1 MSVEV
6 VTYAN
11 KSVGM
16 FEELVNN
23 DHNVKVKVLGM
34 GNKWNGFL
42 DKYKGV
48 LEYMETKKDDDIIV
62 FLDGFD
68 TKINK
73 DISNVKSLFESYEC
87 KVLISKNPDIFDR
100 YFNISG
106 AMPKCDNKHI
116 GNVGMYMGYVK
127 HLTILLKES
136 LKPKCQ
142 DDQYNLNAL
151 CKKYDFIKVDDK
163 ELIFKNFSPLDKKES
178 VNSIFISYPGS
189 ITLERISRHPTE
201 YMQFFYMYILFVNIA
216 LLALFPKKQNY
227 LLGSLLLFT
236 TFYMFYADKS
246 CTTD

>member
-11 KSVGM
+11 KSFGM
-16 FEELVNN
+16 FEELINN
-23 DHNVKVKVLGM
+23 EHGVKVKVLGM
-34 GNKWNGFL
+34 GKKWNGYI
-42 DKYKGV
+42 DKSIGLLK
-48 LEYMETKKDDDIIV
+48 YMETKKDNDIIV
-62 FLDGFD
+62 FVDGFD

-151 CKKYDFIKVDDK
+151 CKKYDFIKIDDK

-189 ITLERISRHPTE
+189 ITLERISRQPKE
-201 YMQFFYMYILFVNIA
+201 YIQFFYIHVLLINIT

-227 LLGSLLLFT
+227 LLSSLLFFT
-236 TFYMFYADKS
+236 IFYVFYADKS
-246 CTTD
+246 CTTY

>member
-1 MSVEV
+1 MPAEV

-16 FEELVNN
+16 FEQLINN
-23 DHNVKVKVLGM
+23 EHGVKVKVLGM
-34 GNKWNGFL
+34 GKKWNGFL
-42 DKYKGV
+42 DKYKGL
-48 LEYMETKKDDDIIV
+48 LEYMKTKKDDDIIV

-73 DISNVKSLFESYEC
+73 NPYNIRTLFESYDC
-87 KVLISKNPDIFDR
+87 KVLVSKNPDIFDVG
-100 YFNISG
+100 FEF
-106 AMPKCDNKHI
+106 PKCDNKHI

-142 DDQYNLNAL
+142 DDQVNLNAL
-151 CKKYDFIKVDDK
+151 CKKYDFVKIDDK
-163 ELIFKNFSPLDKKES
+163 EIIFKNFSPLDKKES
-178 VNSIFISYPGS
+178 VNALFVSYPGS
-189 ITLERISRHPTE
+189 ITLERISRQPKE
-201 YMQFFYMYILFVNIA
+201 YMQFFYIYILFINIA

-236 TFYMFYADKS
+236 TFYVFYADKS
-246 CTTD
+246 CTID